1 MQLTPSQ
8 LREQAPGYVST
19 EDIMIPA
26 SDAMDTF
33 PSKYLSP
40 RVHVQYLDGSNV
52 CCSVESTR
60 LRHLASR
67 GADNDKT
74 GVLLTF
80 TQND

>member
-1 MQLTPSQ
+1 MQLTPSE
-8 LREQAPGYVST
+8 LREQAPGYMPT
-19 EDIMIPA
+19 EDIMISA
-26 SDAMDTF
+26 SDATDTF
-33 PSKYLSP
+33 LSKYPSS

-67 GADNDKT
+67 GADNDKA